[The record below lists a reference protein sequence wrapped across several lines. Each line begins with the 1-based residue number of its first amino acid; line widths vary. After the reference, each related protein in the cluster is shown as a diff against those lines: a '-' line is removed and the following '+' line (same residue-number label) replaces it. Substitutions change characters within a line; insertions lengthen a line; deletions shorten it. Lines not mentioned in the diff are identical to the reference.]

1 VALTMQRY
9 SALLGGLGAVAVLFA
24 LLSFLIQLFAGGG
37 LLLQRDLLFSLGNL
51 VVGLGLLAISLGS
64 NLDRI
69 RERMRSGEARRAGK
83 YGTSAVLSTALG
95 IALLALLAFLSTRYH
110 ARWDWTEAKTHSL
123 TDQTLKVLGGLEQ
136 DAKVTALYAQIAAAE
151 AKELLERYRVAAP
164 ERFHVEFVDPQA
176 QPGRLADLDVEAER
190 LEGGLLHVAIGQDSV
205 DVSELSEP
213 ALTQAIVKLT
223 RQEQKK
229 VYFLDGHNERS
240 IEGEKAAEGDG
251 MKDAAEALRNENYQ
265 VETLLLAAKGEVP
278 EDADVVIAGGP
289 TRPLHESEHGAL
301 ERYLARGGALL
312 ALIDPRA
319 GTDLGESLAKWG
331 VELGDDVIVD
341 RVQGLF
347 GRPTTPFAAE
357 YGDHEITRELGDATL
372 FHVARSVQP
381 ASTAAGALEPIVRTS
396 EASWAERDME
406 RLLGKGE
413 AAFDAGTDLQGPVSL
428 AVAGSVELDGSAP
441 APGEG
446 EEAPAKPS
454 ARLVVIGDSDFA
466 SNQLIREFRN
476 RDLFVNAVNWL
487 LGDVEAIS
495 VRPGQPRASRLQL
508 SGEQFL
514 EIRYLALFVM
524 PELIAVLGVLAWWQR
539 RRAPGR

>member
-1 VALTMQRY
+1 MKRY
-9 SALLGGLGAVAVLFA
+9 SGLLGGLGAVAVLFA
-24 LLSFLIQLFAGGG
+24 LLSFLIQLLSGGG
-37 LLLQRDLLFSLGNL
+37 LLLQQDLAFSLANL
-51 VVGLGLLAISLGS
+51 GLGVALLAIALLT
-64 NLDRI
+64 NLEQI
-69 RERMRSGEARRAGK
+69 RERMRTGEARRAGK
-83 YGTSAVLSTALG
+83 YGTSAILSTVLG
-95 IALLALLAFLSTRYH
+95 IALLVLLAFLSTRYH
-110 ARWDWTEAKTHSL
+110 HRWDWTEAKSHSL
-123 TDQTLKVLGGLEQ
+123 TDQTAKVLAGLEQ
-136 DAKVTALYAQIAAAE
+136 PVKVTALFAQIAAAE
-151 AKELLERYRVAAP
+151 AKDLLERYRVAAP
-164 ERFHVEFVDPQA
+164 EKLEVEFVDPQA
-176 QPGRLADLDVEAER
+176 QPGRLAELGIEAGR
-190 LEGGLLHVAIGQDSV
+190 LSGGLLHVALGANSV
-205 DVSELSEP
+205 DITEVSEV

-229 VYFLDGHNERS
+229 VYFLDGHNERV

-251 MKDAAEALRNENYQ
+251 MKDAAEALRNENYT

-301 ERYLARGGALL
+301 ERYLAKGGALL
-312 ALIDPRA
+312 VLIDPRA
-319 GTDLGESLAKWG
+319 GTDLGADLAKWG

-357 YGDHEITRELGDATL
+357 YGDHEITRELGDATI

-381 ASTAAGALEPIVRTS
+381 AASAAGALSPIVRTS
-396 EASWAERDME
+396 DASWAERDLD
-406 RLLGKGE
+406 RLLAKGE
-413 AAFDAGTDLQGPVSL
+413 AAFDAGPDLKGPVSL
-428 AVAGSVELDGSAP
+428 AVAGTLDLAGADSAP
-441 APGEG
+441 RAGEG
-446 EEAPAKPS
+446 EKSEAKT
-454 ARLVVIGDSDFA
+454 ARLVVVGDSDFA
-466 SNQLIREFRN
+466 SNQLINEFRN

-508 SGEQFL
+508 SSEQFL

-524 PELIAVLGVLAWWQR
+524 PELIAVLGVIAWWQR